1 MLTEKQIKI
10 IDDLKIEFTK
20 INTPIQTTSGGLIN
34 KSLMDKK
41 FNDTIKRKAEIDAI
55 NRSTER
61 YISDLIDKDIDR
73 LNKDLL
79 PMGMAATRAVSE
91 EDQKIFFGRLYGLN
105 SFYIQYYS
113 DSKYE
118 QLPDGSGMNVKKGF
132 GYIKHWEQYNSSANF
147 KSIDELCDSPDFIKR
162 IEGIY
167 LSALKDK

>member
-10 IDDLKIEFTK
+10 IDDLKTEFTK

-41 FNDTIKRKAEIDAI
+41 FNDTIKRKAEISAI
-55 NRSTER
+55 NRSTEKA
-61 YISDLIDKDIDR
+61 ISDLIDKDIDR
-73 LNKDLL
+73 LNKDLI
-79 PMGMAATRAVSE
+79 PMGMVATRKE
-91 EDQKIFFGRLYGLN
+91 NEPQKIFFGTPN
-105 SFYIQYYS
+105 MPSFYIQYYS

-132 GYIKHWEQYNSSANF
+132 VYIKHWEQYNSSANF

-167 LSALKDK
+167 LQTLKN